1 MNRIFKLLL
10 IFLIALT
17 AWGCNEDNKPRRLE
31 LFFLGHDSKHHDS
44 ELLADILSKEYFED
58 GINITY
64 SNDPEDLLRPDLEK
78 FDGLILYANHDT
90 ISSSQAK
97 ALLDYVASGK
107 GFIPIHSASFCF
119 RNSDEVV
126 KLIGGQFKSH
136 EGGSFGAEIIKP
148 EHPAMQGL
156 SPFVTEWDE
165 TYVHHLL
172 ADDIDVLME
181 RVDTSHREPYT
192 WVKDYGKGRVFYTAF
207 GHDERT
213 FRNPGFIKLV
223 KNGILWAV
231 GDKAVER
238 MKKYVIA
245 KPKYE
250 EARMP
255 NYERRNPPP
264 RYQHPLSPEESQTLV
279 QVPVGFRLELFASE
293 PEIKKPIAMDWDER
307 GRLWIIETI
316 DYPNTVKTDKGKGGD
331 RITIC
336 EDTDNDGKADKFTV
350 FAEGLNLPTS
360 LVFADGGVIVA
371 QAPHFLFLKDTNGD
385 DKADVR
391 KVLID
396 GWGTFDTH
404 AGPSNL
410 KYGID
415 NKIWGTVGYSGFEG
429 TIAGKPLKFGSGAYK
444 FDPLV
449 KDFEY
454 LGNTTNNTWGLG
466 FSEDADVFISTAN
479 NEHSNFLAIPA
490 RYYEKANLRERGIEK
505 IDGHYKIH
513 ELTKEL
519 RQVDVFGG
527 FTAATGHSL
536 YTARAFPKEYWNRVA
551 FIAEPTGRLIH
562 RHILEQHGSGFKE
575 KGDGWNVVAS
585 SDNWFGPVEAKV
597 GPDGSLWFLDWYN
610 FIIQHNP
617 TPDGFENGEGN
628 AYIDPLRDNKK
639 GRIYRL
645 VYEDA
650 KKQKS
655 YKLDR
660 KKTSDLLNALESD
673 NMFWRLTAQRLLVEG
688 KDKSVAKSLHK
699 LIDNKNV
706 DEVNVNGGAIHAIW
720 TLHGLGLLSGED
732 DASTTVVLE
741 ALKHPAAGVRKA
753 AIQVLPN
760 TPENAQK
767 IISSGMLT
775 DKDLRVRLAAIL
787 YLADSSP
794 SPQIGKAI
802 FEAVKQPENE
812 KDKWLFHSLLIAGAV
827 HQQAFVEEYQNKLGN
842 LDLTN
847 VSGSLAER
855 IILGNNMTV
864 FSSGTSFSGVIPPN
878 QVPDLSGQE
887 IHFTA
892 AVKQKD
898 NKPIEGVLLS
908 YGNKTNGYIVFV
920 KDGNLHFRVNQMGRQ
935 SIVKTT
941 KQLPAA
947 FNVKTSLLSDGK
959 MVINIDGNKEAEG
972 QSSGTFKEKPNGFI
986 MFGKASPSRGN
997 NKDFTD
1003 SPGDFSNDF
1012 NFTGLME
1019 DGRLVAMNKT
1029 SASQTET
1036 VLADKE
1042 IKIKTVINKMEY
1054 DVKSFS
1060 VKAGSTLKIVF
1071 ENPDHMQHNIL
1082 ILKQGSLER
1091 VGKAADELATQQNA
1105 VEMQYIPNSTDVLF
1119 STPLVD
1125 PGKTFELNIKV
1136 PNEVGDYPFACTF
1149 PGHWRIMNGVMKVTK

>member
-172 ADDIDVLME
+172 ADDIYVLME

-562 RHILEQHGSGFKE
+562 RHILEQNGSGFKE

-753 AIQVLPN
+753 AIQALPN

-842 LDLTN
+842 LDLSN

-959 MVINIDGNKEAEG
+959 MVVNIDGNKEAEG

-1012 NFTGLME
+1012 NFTGLLE